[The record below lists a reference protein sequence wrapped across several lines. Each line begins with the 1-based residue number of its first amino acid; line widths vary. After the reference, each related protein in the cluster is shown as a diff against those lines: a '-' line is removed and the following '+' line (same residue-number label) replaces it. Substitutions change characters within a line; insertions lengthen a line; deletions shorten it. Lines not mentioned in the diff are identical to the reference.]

1 MLKLKL
7 YQTGITL
14 KGSYTY
20 NFRYVQL
27 QVPGK
32 YIPYVY
38 AFTLMKLILELIYY
52 WAVKLFLV
60 LVMETKIYYLEYFR
74 IGHDLPK

>member
-14 KGSYTY
+14 KGSYTN
-20 NFRYVQL
+20 NFRYV

-52 WAVKLFLV
+52 WEVKLFLV
-60 LVMETKIYYLEYFR
+60 LVMETKSIILNILE
-74 IGHDLPK
+74 